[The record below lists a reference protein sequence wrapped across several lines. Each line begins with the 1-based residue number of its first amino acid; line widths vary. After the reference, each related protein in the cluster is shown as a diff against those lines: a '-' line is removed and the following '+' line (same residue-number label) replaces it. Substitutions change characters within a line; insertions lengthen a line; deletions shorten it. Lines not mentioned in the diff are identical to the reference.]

1 MEKYVDGARV
11 TGEKTVEF
19 IWKVLLVFG
28 NRNKGKNFGKP
39 LGSESIKGYVAAIV
53 DLWQVHLNS
62 IQLLIIR
69 VKLILNEIMSL
80 LQENISHYN
89 IFLNNYIKN
98 LPVLKTIKQCDAIKI
113 NSWVFIQPKNFR
125 IYRVLSCREVE
136 SLIFECIW
144 IYWWAISC
152 SFTVKTDW
160 VPN

>member
-1 MEKYVDGARV
+1 MEKYIDGALV

-19 IWKVLLVFG
+19 IRKVLLVFG

-98 LPVLKTIKQCDAIKI
+98 LPV
-113 NSWVFIQPKNFR
+113 
-125 IYRVLSCREVE
+125 
-136 SLIFECIW
+136 
-144 IYWWAISC
+144 
-152 SFTVKTDW
+152 
-160 VPN
+160 